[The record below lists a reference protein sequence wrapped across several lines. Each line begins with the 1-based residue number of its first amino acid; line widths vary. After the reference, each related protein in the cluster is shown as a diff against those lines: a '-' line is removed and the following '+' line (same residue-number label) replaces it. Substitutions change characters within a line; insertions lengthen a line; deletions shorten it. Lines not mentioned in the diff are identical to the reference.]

1 MKGRH
6 FRKCAFIALVLG
18 MALLCGAAMAQSVGT
33 MNELE
38 EAVKAAR
45 GGDVITLTADI
56 RSKSSEVN
64 SLVNTRGK
72 EIVIDLGGHEL
83 YYPYFEQGTFTVRNG
98 SLVCACLF
106 GNGKALTVNL
116 AEDVHC
122 SGKNTVAGVV
132 INNEKGGKIAFSN
145 AGSIEGH
152 FGIQFL
158 FYKKNAI
165 QVVNTGTVTADVYA
179 LELQTLDSGDAKVV
193 NDGLLKSQCCAAVK
207 LDNRSGKNTLTLNI
221 EGKGS
226 LVGACGIHAIGN
238 TAVNADQRITA
249 TYTPEK
255 NAAVLAEEENR
266 RLIYQRQSVKITGNM
281 IEEGDSLYED
291 MQAFAS
297 LRGEEENGV
306 AVAIQNEN
314 GDTNSLSLS
323 GTLSATNR
331 LLLLPNVLPY
341 GPKAKVEVHSSV
353 APDSQADFFD
363 VWLPL
368 EKRPKEFTEAEA
380 EKQLKAGMKRL
391 DVEDFLAG
399 GGRLRVCVSA
409 PVLNAEGK
417 MLISLSRNALL
428 QDYMGGYL
436 TAKGMEW
443 VDGVAEEIYNQKMN
457 VITDRKEIID
467 AFKDAIAAE
476 GKYAVY
482 LDSDVIVENSDTGAQ
497 SRFHAIRPKKGGML
511 YVEGNGHILQN
522 GLLSL
527 NSPATLRNL
536 TLNGLE
542 CRGNVTIENCRFTR
556 LECSGANANLINVT
570 AASED
575 AMLVLWNADAQID
588 ADCAMDVLSATL
600 NGTGKGTMTI
610 VNNGDITDRL
620 SVSIEDGTVKLS
632 GEGHAGR
639 LSLSDNSSYYKK
651 KAAFKVEQDTD
662 LLEIDVD
669 SKTNVTYTGDVSGDI
684 RIEDLKKG
692 TSITLI
698 GTVGGEV
705 TVSFNADAL
714 GLEADGRTVENYAN
728 TCLKGLKLSKCKTT
742 QNETPAVRL
751 SEYGAMHI
759 RTDEFSEDYL
769 SLEASI
775 VDYDIS
781 YDGEKIVCSGRTHTT
796 QKWERSEEH
805 GEWGDPVYETV
816 VRYGAE
822 GNVAD

>member
-56 RSKSSEVN
+56 RSKSSELN

-98 SLVCACLF
+98 FLVCACLF

-152 FGIQFL
+152 FGIQLL

-306 AVAIQNEN
+306 AVAIQNED

-323 GTLSATNR
+323 GTLNATKR
-331 LLLLPNVLPY
+331 LLLLPDVLPY

-368 EKRPKEFTEAEA
+368 EKRPKEFTEAEV

-436 TAKGMEW
+436 TDKGMEW

-457 VITDRKEIID
+457 VITDKKELAA
-467 AFKDAIAAE
+467 AFEGAIAAD

-482 LDSDVIVENSDTGAQ
+482 LDSDVLIWDEELNGYQNFGAY
-497 SRFHAIRPKKGGML
+497 RPKKGGRL

-522 GLLSL
+522 GWIKAD
-527 NSPATLRNL
+527 SPLILRNV
-536 TLNGLE
+536 TFENVSIVGESALE
-542 CRGNVTIENCRFTR
+542 GCCFTN
-556 LECSGANANLINVT
+556 LELSAGKSSLVGVT
-570 AASED
+570 AEKD
-575 AMLVLWNADAQID
+575 NARLKIMDSDVEIG
-588 ADCAMDVLSATL
+588 ADCAMNQLSVTL
-600 NGTGKGTMTI
+600 WDKGTMTI
-610 VNNGDITDRL
+610 VNNGNIAGQL
-620 SVSIEDGTVKLS
+620 YVHAEGGIINLS
-632 GEGHAGR
+632 GEGHAGSIR
-639 LSLSDNSSYYKK
+639 LFDDSSRYKK

-662 LLEIDVD
+662 ELEIQVD
-669 SKTNVTYTGDVSGDI
+669 AKANVTYTGDVSGDI
-684 RIEDLKKG
+684 NIEELKKG

-714 GLEADGRTVENYAN
+714 GLEADGRAVENYTNA
-728 TCLKGLKLSKCKTT
+728 CLKGLKLSKCKTT

-769 SLEASI
+769 SLEANI
-775 VDYDIS
+775 VNYDIS

-816 VRYGAE
+816 VRYDAE